1 MFDKGK
7 GSVKVEEEERSQKIM
22 HFETYF
28 KNLEPKFQE
37 IKKEINEMPKNVD
50 LFKNHQLPLAR
61 IKKIMKSDE
70 DVRVNQSPSRWYLQ
84 KHQSSLQRLAKHS
97 LSNLLTELG
106 PLLWNQKEELY
117 RYNNLKFRKVTFLPV
132 FTTPKFSIFW

>member
-7 GSVKVEEEERSQKIM
+7 GALKVEEEERSQKIM
-22 HFETYF
+22 HFDTYF

-37 IKKEINEMPKNVD
+37 IKKENNEMPKNVD

-70 DVRVNQSPSRWYLQ
+70 DVRVTPPSPR
-84 KHQSSLQRLAKHS
+84 
-97 LSNLLTELG
+97 
-106 PLLWNQKEELY
+106 
-117 RYNNLKFRKVTFLPV
+117 
-132 FTTPKFSIFW
+132 